1 MIEMLASAMLAAAE
15 PPYEPPPAV
24 FYHQAVACAASLKI
38 VSGREP
44 SPEQFADLMT
54 WGMIM
59 ADTGRKIGRTKAE
72 VDSGDLQAAEPF
84 YRYLKEKKPPAFAAH
99 RAYCQALFDADRP

>member
-1 MIEMLASAMLAAAE
+1 MIHLPLAAMLAAAT
-15 PPYEPPPAV
+15 PPYEPPPEI

-38 VSGREP
+38 VAGREP
-44 SPEQFADLMT
+44 SAEQFGDLMT

-59 ADTGRKIGRTKAE
+59 ADTGRKIGRTKAQ
-72 VDSGDLQAAEPF
+72 VDSGDLRAAEPF

-99 RAYCQALFDADRP
+99 RAYCKALFDADRP

>member
-1 MIEMLASAMLAAAE
+1 MIGMMLLAMAAKAGGE
-15 PPYEPPPAV
+15 YEPPPELW
-24 FYHQAVACAASLKI
+24 YHQAVSCAASLKL
-38 VSGREP
+38 VAGKKP

-59 ADTGRKIGRTKAE
+59 AETGRKIGRSKAQ
-72 VDSGDLQAAEPF
+72 VDSGDLRIAEPF
-84 YRYLKEKKPPAFAAH
+84 YRYLKEKKPKAFAAH

>member
-1 MIEMLASAMLAAAE
+1 MIDLLLLAMLAKAGSS
-15 PPYEPPPAV
+15 YEPPPEI

-44 SPEQFADLMT
+44 GSKQFADLMT

-59 ADTGRKIGRTKAE
+59 ADTGRKIGRTKAQ
-72 VDSGDLQAAEPF
+72 VDSGDLRSAEPF
-84 YRYLKEKKPPAFAAH
+84 YRHLKERKPAAFAAH
-99 RAYCQALFDADRP
+99 RAYCQALFEADRP

>member
-1 MIEMLASAMLAAAE
+1 MIDLLLLALLAKAE
-15 PPYEPPPAV
+15 APYEPPPDI

-38 VSGREP
+38 VAGKEP
-44 SPEQFADLMT
+44 TPTQFGDLMT

-59 ADTGRKIGRTKAE
+59 ADTGRKIGRTKAQ

-84 YRYLKEKKPPAFAAH
+84 YRHLKDRKPAAFAAH
-99 RAYCQALFDADRP
+99 RAYCQALFEPDRP